1 MTEMTEK
8 ILVALGEIGEEKV
21 QAADTLEKLQHL
33 LEENGVKATQEE
45 IREALAAGADKVAQ
59 KRELGEED
67 LANVAGGIAP
77 AALIPLLI
85 KGAKLAYNIYQVY
98 AIAKDVVNAFK
109 DSKGSD
115 GSGQASA
122 KNAAPNTNNQ
132 TNTNNSKGGQQN
144 NVNAP
149 NNMTIN

>member
-67 LANVAGGIAP
+67 LDNVAGGFP
-77 AALIPLLI
+77 PALIPLII

-98 AIAKDVVNAFK
+98 EIAKTVVETFK

-132 TNTNNSKGGQQN
+132 TNSNNSKGGQQN